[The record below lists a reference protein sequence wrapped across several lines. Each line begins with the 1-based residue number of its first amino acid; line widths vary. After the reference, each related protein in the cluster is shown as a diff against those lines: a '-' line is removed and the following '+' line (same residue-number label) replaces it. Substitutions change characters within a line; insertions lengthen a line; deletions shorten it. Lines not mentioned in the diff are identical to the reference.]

1 MIQLVDRG
9 LDDSIIRFTPRHAY
23 RKLGPIECDLVHGH
37 FCPWCNNVIQ
47 ALYYTDKPI
56 DLSKHEETRVI
67 SQGEKNEGELLKIV
81 PNWEDDGN
89 YKVQTFRTPQG
100 NAQKI
105 VLKNHVINWAG
116 TAAGNSDNFF
126 EVGERCCIY
135 TCLIPLT
142 EETAMREFSMV
153 AGFSLTVGNRYE
165 QVEPPMAFVAEWF
178 KNANTWDTKETRTLP
193 AIGRSPLA
201 FLMKRKALKDQF
213 QYVASKLYQAWD
225 TRAEEEKVA
234 RELQVQSA
242 GALAEF
248 LDAPDES
255 RL

>member
-1 MIQLVDRG
+1 LPASA
-9 LDDSIIRFTPRHAY
+9 LP
-23 RKLGPIECDLVHGH
+23 LGIGMNRSNR
-37 FCPWCNNVIQ
+37 PW
-47 ALYYTDKPI
+47 P
-56 DLSKHEETRVI
+56 S
-67 SQGEKNEGELLKIV
+67 
-81 PNWEDDGN
+81 W
-89 YKVQTFRTPQG
+89 
-100 NAQKI
+100 
-105 VLKNHVINWAG
+105 
-116 TAAGNSDNFF
+116 
-126 EVGERCCIY
+126 
-135 TCLIPLT
+135 
-142 EETAMREFSMV
+142 
-153 AGFSLTVGNRYE
+153 
-165 QVEPPMAFVAEWF
+165 EWF

-201 FLMKRKALKDQF
+201 FLMKRKELKDQF